1 MRRTGGT
8 HYKKIDNNKNQ
19 NKGLTVT
26 TTHRDTVSRDERH
39 RASLLL
45 LVIAV
50 GWGIYAVF
58 SLLWGGYWRIGTLNL
73 VEVVASL
80 GLRHWFLQTGER
92 WRYHVVCH
100 LAAAFNVTGILLTS
114 LLMGQGDSY
123 VPWYLA
129 LIPLAVAYVGNLSAT
144 LVWAVVS
151 GLTML
156 LPQWSEQ
163 FIRITPEF
171 LPGSHF
177 ETFARIVMVFLGAG
191 IGLAS
196 LAASNRHIRE
206 LEAQKAVTSRQA
218 EALAKAL
225 AAEQQ
230 AKRAAEQAN
239 RAKSDFLATISHE
252 IRTPLNGVI
261 GLNGLLLET
270 RLDAEQRR
278 LTELARLSGES
289 LLHLLNDVL
298 DFSKIEAG
306 KLELEPVDFDP
317 HQVCTEAIELHR
329 EMAREKDLTLALK
342 LEGEVPHQLRG
353 DPTRLRQILANLMSN
368 AIKFTHRGG
377 VTLRYFS
384 EGGDERHHRL
394 SFEVIDTGIGI
405 DAEQLPHLFT
415 PFTQA
420 DASTTRRYGG
430 TGLGLSISRR
440 LAERMGGRIT
450 ASSHAGL
457 GSRFHLSL
465 PFDNSVHAVTA
476 NDRPRA
482 PTSDEQ
488 LVRARVLIVEDN
500 PVNQLVAAEMVKKLG
515 LHADVAGD
523 GAEALEALGRLPYD
537 LVLMDCQMP
546 VMDGFEATRRLRHR
560 QAEGIRLPVIA
571 MTANAIRGDRER
583 CLDAGMDDYLPKPVR
598 VSELKAMLRRW
609 LPASGIETA

>member
-1 MRRTGGT
+1 M
-8 HYKKIDNNKNQ
+8 
-19 NKGLTVT
+19 T
-26 TTHRDTVSRDERH
+26 TSQREPVSQDDLNRG
-39 RASLLL
+39 SLLL
-45 LVIAV
+45 LVIAA
-50 GWGIYAVF
+50 GWGIYGIF
-58 SLLWGGYWRIGTLNL
+58 SLLWGDYWRIGTIN
-73 VEVVASL
+73 VIEVLASL
-80 GLRHWFLQTGER
+80 GLRHWFMQTGER
-92 WRYHVVCH
+92 WRYLVACH
-100 LAAAFNVTGILLTS
+100 LSAALNVAGIIMVS
-114 LLMGQGDSY
+114 LLMGQGASY

-129 LIPLAVAYVGNLSAT
+129 LIPLTVAYVGNLQAT
-144 LVWAVVS
+144 LIWTVLSA
-151 GLTML
+151 GAML
-156 LPQWSEQ
+156 VPLWSEQ
-163 FIRITPEF
+163 YLQVTPEF
-171 LPGSHF
+171 LPGSEF
-177 ETFARIVMVFLGAG
+177 ETFARAVMVFLCAG
-191 IGLAS
+191 IGFAS
-196 LAASNRHIRE
+196 LTASNRHIRE
-206 LEAQKAVTSRQA
+206 LEAQKAVISRQA
-218 EALAKAL
+218 DALANAL
-225 AAEQQ
+225 TAEQH
-230 AKRAAEQAN
+230 AKSAAEQAN

-270 RLDAEQRR
+270 GLDAEQRR
-278 LTELARLSGES
+278 LVELARLSGES

-317 HQVCTEAIELHR
+317 HQVCSEAVELHR
-329 EMAREKDLTLALK
+329 EMAREKDLSLTLK
-342 LEGEVPHQLRG
+342 LEGDVPHQLRG

-377 VTLRYFS
+377 VTLRCFS
-384 EGGDERHHRL
+384 EGADDAHHWL

-440 LAERMGGRIT
+440 LAEHMGGRIT

-465 PFDNSVHAVTA
+465 PFDTNVQAATA
-476 NDRPRA
+476 DLPRPPA
-482 PTSDEQ
+482 GDER

-523 GAEALEALGRLPYD
+523 GAEALEALERLPYD

-546 VMDGFEATRRLRHR
+546 VMDGFEATRRLRQR

-571 MTANAIRGDRER
+571 MTANAISGDRER

-609 LPASGIETA
+609 LPASDIEPA

>member
-1 MRRTGGT
+1 
-8 HYKKIDNNKNQ
+8 
-19 NKGLTVT
+19 VT
-26 TTHRDTVSRDERH
+26 TAQREPASQDDLNRG
-39 RASLLL
+39 SLLL
-45 LVIAV
+45 LVIAT
-50 GWGIYAVF
+50 GWGIYGVF
-58 SLLWGGYWRIGTLNL
+58 SLLWGEYWRIGTIN
-73 VEVVASL
+73 VIEVLASL
-80 GLRHWFLQTGER
+80 GLRHWLLQTGER
-92 WRYHVVCH
+92 WRYLVACH
-100 LAAAFNVTGILLTS
+100 LSAALNVTGIVLVS
-114 LLMGQGDSY
+114 LLMGQGASY

-129 LIPLAVAYVGNLSAT
+129 LIPLTVAYVGNLQAT
-144 LVWAVVS
+144 MIWTVLS
-151 GLTML
+151 GLAML
-156 LPQWSEQ
+156 VPLWSEQ
-163 FIRITPEF
+163 YITVTPEF
-171 LPGSHF
+171 LPGSEF
-177 ETFARIVMVFLGAG
+177 ETFARAVMVFLCAG
-191 IGLAS
+191 IGFAS
-196 LAASNRHIRE
+196 LTASNRHIRE
-206 LEAQKAVTSRQA
+206 LEAQKAVISRQA
-218 EALAKAL
+218 DALANAL

-230 AKRAAEQAN
+230 AKSAAEQAN

-261 GLNGLLLET
+261 GLNGLLLESG
-270 RLDAEQRR
+270 LDAEQRR
-278 LTELARLSGES
+278 LVELARLSGES

-317 HQVCTEAIELHR
+317 HQVCSEAVELHR
-329 EMAREKDLTLALK
+329 EMAREKDLSLTLK
-342 LEGEVPHQLRG
+342 LEGDVPHQLRG

-377 VTLRYFS
+377 VTLRCFS
-384 EGGDERHHRL
+384 EGTDDAHHWL

-405 DAEQLPHLFT
+405 DADQLPHLFT

-440 LAERMGGRIT
+440 LAEHMGGRIT

-465 PFDNSVHAVTA
+465 PFDTNVHTA
-476 NDRPRA
+476 TADQPRPA
-482 PTSDEQ
+482 GDER

-500 PVNQLVAAEMVKKLG
+500 PVNQLVAAEMVKRLG

-523 GAEALEALGRLPYD
+523 GAEALDALERLPYD

-546 VMDGFEATRRLRHR
+546 VMDGFEATRRLRQR
-560 QAEGIRLPVIA
+560 QAEGVRLPVIA

-609 LPASGIETA
+609 LPASDIEPA